1 MADFELI
8 FAVDELPED
17 TVWSIYEHHDA
28 LVASHGALTL
38 LTVTSQGAT
47 ALAAAKA
54 AAISLEGFPDV
65 RIKRCYEDL
74 VSRIDIAERTD
85 ATPQAVGQWIRGERH
100 KNHPFPEPFNL
111 VSGGVWLWGEVNQWL
126 RRTRKTADGIQFPCK
141 EDYAEINKWLNERQA
156 RMRLAKATTRTRWQ
170 STHEVTGVRLSH
182 SQKSE
187 TFDWSPKRGDAEV
200 AR

>member
-17 TVWSIYEHHDA
+17 TVWSIYEEHDA

-38 LTVTSQGAT
+38 LTVTSQGMT
-47 ALAAAKA
+47 ALSAAKVA
-54 AAISLEGFPDV
+54 VLSLERFPEV
-65 RIKRCYEDL
+65 RVKRCYEDL
-74 VSRIDIAERTD
+74 VSRIDIAERAS

-100 KNHPFPEPFNL
+100 RNYPFPEPFNL

-126 RRTRKTADGIQFPCK
+126 RRAKKTADEIQFPCK

-156 RMRLAKATTRTRWQ
+156 RIRLAKVTTPVEWQ
-170 STHEVTGVRLSH
+170 SAQGVTGVHLSH

-187 TFDWSPKRGDAEV
+187 TFEWSSTGADVEMAG
-200 AR
+200 